1 MTMRREKQIA
11 VAFDDY
17 SDAIGLSTFDDFDQI
32 DIKGAFEEGAEWAE
46 ETMIEKACK
55 WLEQHKEDYNMFYA
69 WRGDHLN
76 FRSLLIDFRKS
87 MEE

>member
-1 MTMRREKQIA
+1 MTREKQIA

-17 SDAIGLSTFDDFDQI
+17 SDSIGLSTFVDFDYI
-32 DIKGAFEEGAEWAE
+32 DIKGAFEEGAEWAY

-55 WLEQHKEDYNMFYA
+55 WLEQHQEDYNMYDA
-69 WRGDHLN
+69 WRGDYVN
-76 FRSLLIDFRKS
+76 FKSLIIDFCKA

>member
-1 MTMRREKQIA
+1 MIVRREKQIA

-17 SDAIGLSTFDDFDQI
+17 SDAIGLSTFDDFDYI
-32 DIKGAFEEGAEWAE
+32 DIKGAFEAGAEWAD

-55 WLEQHKEDYNMFYA
+55 WLEQHQEDYNMYDA
-69 WRGDHLN
+69 WRGDYVN
-76 FRSLLIDFRKS
+76 FQSLIIDFRKA